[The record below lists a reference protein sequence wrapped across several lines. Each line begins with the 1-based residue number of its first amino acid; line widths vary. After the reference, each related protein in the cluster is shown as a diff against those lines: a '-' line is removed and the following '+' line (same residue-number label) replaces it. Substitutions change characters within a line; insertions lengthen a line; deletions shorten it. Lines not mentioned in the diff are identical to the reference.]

1 MEHKVN
7 EKPTA
12 IVTYKTI
19 DTLAFIERIFKESEI
34 EGLSKGEFSQVVN
47 CVTTIKDL
55 LLNQPIGDTPMEM
68 KRLYTHNVRHP
79 LKKNNNEIIIKKGEV
94 NGK

>member
-19 DTLAFIERIFKESEI
+19 DTLAFIERIFKD
-34 EGLSKGEFSQVVN
+34 K
-47 CVTTIKDL
+47 
-55 LLNQPIGDTPMEM
+55 
-68 KRLYTHNVRHP
+68 
-79 LKKNNNEIIIKKGEV
+79 
-94 NGK
+94 